1 MGPFGSDITTDNFV
15 DNGVPVIRGVNLSS
29 GRFHDSGFVYLTEQK
44 ADQLRGA
51 NALAGDLVFTHRGTL
66 GQVALI
72 PPSEIYARYVISQ
85 SQMKLS
91 CDTSKVDP
99 LFLYYYFR
107 SPMGQHALLANIS
120 TTGVPAI
127 SRPLS
132 SLKAIR
138 VPWPPLQEQR
148 AIAHILGTLDDKIEL
163 NRRMNATLEEMARAL
178 FRSWFVDFDPVR
190 ARVEGR
196 QPEGMD
202 AATAALF
209 PDSFEETVLGEVPR
223 GWRVGMLCE
232 VAEITMGQS
241 PPGDTYN
248 EFGDGLPFYQGSRD
262 FGFRFP
268 TQRIYCTAPTRFAKR
283 GDVLLSVRAPVG
295 TINITPEDCAIGRG
309 VAALRL
315 RLQPASYLYYLLN
328 ATRASWARF
337 NAEGTVFGSVTKAN
351 VHNFCTLIP
360 PDLLIQRF
368 GRIIDPNDE
377 RILSN
382 SLEIVALSEI
392 RDALLPKLLS
402 GEIRVGEAERAVAG

>member
-1 MGPFGSDITTDNFV
+1 
-15 DNGVPVIRGVNLSS
+15 
-29 GRFHDSGFVYLTEQK
+29 
-44 ADQLRGA
+44 
-51 NALAGDLVFTHRGTL
+51 
-66 GQVALI
+66 
-72 PPSEIYARYVISQ
+72 
-85 SQMKLS
+85 
-91 CDTSKVDP
+91 
-99 LFLYYYFR
+99 
-107 SPMGQHALLANIS
+107 
-120 TTGVPAI
+120 
-127 SRPLS
+127 
-132 SLKAIR
+132 
-138 VPWPPLQEQR
+138 
-148 AIAHILGTLDDKIEL
+148 
-163 NRRMNATLEEMARAL
+163 
-178 FRSWFVDFDPVR
+178 
-190 ARVEGR
+190 
-196 QPEGMD
+196 
-202 AATAALF
+202 
-209 PDSFEETVLGEVPR
+209 VPR